1 MRKTEGL
8 GFREKQEV
16 ENRRASQ
23 MRKEHMGDGVSVMQ
37 RGKWSRKMGL
47 ENKAGHIQGLGS
59 CEKGSNKSRVFQF
72 AF

>member
-1 MRKTEGL
+1 
-8 GFREKQEV
+8 
-16 ENRRASQ
+16 